1 MAVMNIHHPW
11 AFTFGILGNIIS
23 FMVYLA
29 PVPTFIRI
37 LRKKSTE
44 DFQSLPY
51 LVAMFS
57 SMLWLYYAMLKT
69 DALLLITINSFG
81 CFIETVY
88 IAIYI
93 AYATRESW
101 GLFSLILLL
110 THFLLSGSIR
120 VKALG
125 WICVAF
131 SVCVFAAPL
140 SILKQIVRT
149 KSVEFMPFTLSFFLT
164 LSAVM
169 WFAYGLFINDLCV
182 ALPNILGFVLG
193 LLQMLLYGIYK
204 NAEKKKM
211 PAENLKSIVI
221 LGTGG
226 ASEVYPVGARP
237 DLNGGAVEHDQ
248 TEESNGNEKSMEASG
263 VYPVDARPGL
273 NEGAVEHDLTEVSEG
288 DEKSMEA
295 SHDDLQ
301 SDECA
306 V

>member
-101 GLFSLILLL
+101 
-110 THFLLSGSIR
+110 
-120 VKALG
+120 
-125 WICVAF
+125 
-131 SVCVFAAPL
+131 
-140 SILKQIVRT
+140 KQIVRT